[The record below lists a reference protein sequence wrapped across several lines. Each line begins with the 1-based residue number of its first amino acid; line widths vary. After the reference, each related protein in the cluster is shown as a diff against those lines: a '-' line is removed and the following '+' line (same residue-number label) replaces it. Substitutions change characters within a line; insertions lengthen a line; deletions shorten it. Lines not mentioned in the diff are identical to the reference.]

1 MCGRDCH
8 TWAMTTQYGQF
19 CPIALAAEVI
29 AERWTPLI
37 LREIVL
43 SGARR
48 FGELER
54 GVGAISTSLLAE
66 RLRTLEEAGLVER
79 RKNPAG
85 RGWEYHP
92 TAAARELEPLL
103 TSLGVWAQRWI
114 DVRRDQ
120 CAPAYLM
127 TKVTEYLR
135 TDAFPLDPVVV
146 RFTFFDDPAV
156 YWLILDR
163 ERPELCF
170 HDPGRPVDLF
180 VTADAEVLANV
191 VLGRLSY
198 GSAVRAGKLT
208 VDGAPQLAR
217 RLHNWIGLS
226 PLAPY
231 AARPVQ
237 LA

>member
-1 MCGRDCH
+1 
-8 TWAMTTQYGQF
+8 MTTQYGQF

-37 LREIVL
+37 LRELVL
-43 SGARR
+43 SGGRH
-48 FGELER
+48 FGELQR
-54 GVGAISTSLLAE
+54 GTGAISSSLLTE
-66 RLRTLEEAGLVER
+66 RLRTLEDAGLVER

-92 TAAARELEPLL
+92 TPAAAELEPLL
-103 TSLGVWAQRWI
+103 TSIGVWAQRWI

-127 TKVTEYLR
+127 TKVHEYLR
-135 TDAFPLDPVVV
+135 AEEFPLDAVVV

-163 ERPELCF
+163 QRPELCF

-180 VTADAEVLANV
+180 VTADTEVLANV
-191 VLGRLSY
+191 VLGRMSFGAAL
-198 GSAVRAGKLT
+198 RAGKLA
-208 VDGAPQLAR
+208 VDGPDRLAK
-217 RLHNWIGLS
+217 RLPNWIGLS
-226 PLAPY
+226 PLAPF
-231 AARPVQ
+231 ARQVQ

>member
-1 MCGRDCH
+1 
-8 TWAMTTQYGQF
+8 MTTQYGQF

-48 FGELER
+48 FGEFER
-54 GVGAISTSLLAE
+54 GVGAISSSLLAE
-66 RLRTLEEAGLVER
+66 RLRTLEDAGLVER
-79 RKNPAG
+79 RRNPAG

-92 TAAARELEPLL
+92 TAAASELEPLL

-135 TDAFPLDPVVV
+135 TDEFPLDAVVV
-146 RFTFFDDPAV
+146 RFTFFDEPAV

-163 ERPELCF
+163 DRPELCF
-170 HDPGRPVDLF
+170 HDPGRPVDLH
-180 VTADAEVLANV
+180 VTADTEALANV
-191 VLGRLSY
+191 VLGRLSFA
-198 GSAVRAGKLT
+198 SAVRAGRLA
-208 VDGAPQLAR
+208 VDGPTRLAR
-217 RLHNWIGLS
+217 RLPNWIGLS

-231 AARPVQ
+231 TTRQVT
-237 LA
+237 LG

>member
-1 MCGRDCH
+1 
-8 TWAMTTQYGQF
+8 MTTQYGQF

-37 LREIVL
+37 LRELVL
-43 SGARR
+43 SGARH
-48 FGELER
+48 FGELQR
-54 GVGAISTSLLAE
+54 GTGSISTSLLAE
-66 RLRTLEEAGLVER
+66 RLRTLEQAGLVER
-79 RKNPAG
+79 RRNPAG

-92 TAAARELEPLL
+92 TAAASELEPIL
-103 TSLGVWAQRWI
+103 TTIGVWAQRWI

-127 TKVTEYLR
+127 TKVTEYLK
-135 TDAFPLDPVVV
+135 TDALPLDPVVV
-146 RFTFFDDPAV
+146 RFTFFDEPAV

-180 VTADAEVLANV
+180 VTADTEVLANV
-191 VLGRLSY
+191 VLGRLTY
-198 GSAVRAGKLT
+198 GAAVGAGRLT
-208 VDGAPQLAR
+208 VDGPAQLVR
-217 RLHNWIGLS
+217 RLPNWIGLS

-231 AARPVQ
+231 TTRQFQ